1 MSSQSPNLLTL
12 LVTMLLGSCL
22 SAPHGAVIALPN
34 GYYIE
39 RVDAHAAIAAPVLGG
54 EIAASAP

>member
-1 MSSQSPNLLTL
+1 
-12 LVTMLLGSCL
+12 MLLGSCL

-39 RVDAHAAIAAPVLGG
+39 RVDAHAAITAPVLGG